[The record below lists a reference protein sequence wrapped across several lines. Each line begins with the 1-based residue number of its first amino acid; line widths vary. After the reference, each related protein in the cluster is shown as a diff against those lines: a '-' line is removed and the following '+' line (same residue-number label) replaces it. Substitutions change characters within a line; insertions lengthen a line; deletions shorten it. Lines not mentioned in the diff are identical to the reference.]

1 LPRDGQES
9 TRIMSKNK
17 KVTSPKVATKASEQL
32 RDPKSTDDEKSVA
45 ASALVQAEAKKKRQK

>member
-1 LPRDGQES
+1 
-9 TRIMSKNK
+9 MSKNK